1 MDHISSSAMSRYKTR
16 WPTVVD
22 LFSGCGGV
30 TEALKKRHF
39 RVVAAVDNDPVACRT
54 YQKNHPTV
62 RLYEADIADVSP
74 SAIRSDLLDDLDLD
88 LLIVCAPCQPFS
100 SQGRKDQKDKRG
112 SLILRAVRFA
122 EILKPALILFE
133 NVPGLATSRFN
144 GILNGL
150 RSGLEDIG
158 YAMGFPEMVDAADYG
173 VPQRRRR
180 CILLAKRGGM
190 PPRFPGPVTPEG
202 ARKTVRHAIGRLRHL
217 SNGEHDP
224 SDPMHF
230 ARNHQVIAL
239 KRLSRIPLNGGSRF
253 SLPDDLVL
261 PCHEGYTGHPDV
273 YGRMMW
279 DDVSPTLTTGCT
291 DITKGRFAH
300 PEDHRAISLREAARL
315 QTFDDDYEF
324 EGNPSQVA
332 TQIGNAV
339 PVRLIEELSP
349 TLRLGLRS

>member
-1 MDHISSSAMSRYKTR
+1 MSRHNTH
-16 WPTVVD
+16 WPTAVD

-54 YQKNHPTV
+54 YRKNHPTV
-62 RLYEADIADVSP
+62 HLYESDITDVLP
-74 SAIRSDLLDDLDLD
+74 AAIRSDLLDNQDLD

-100 SQGRKDQKDKRG
+100 SQGRKDKRDERA
-112 SLILRAVRFA
+112 SLILSAVRFA
-122 EILKPALILFE
+122 EALKPGLILFE

-144 GILNGL
+144 GIMDAL
-150 RSGLEDIG
+150 RRDLGDIG
-158 YAMGFPEMVDAADYG
+158 YEMGIPEMVDAADYG
-173 VPQRRRR
+173 VPQRRQR
-180 CILLAKRGGM
+180 CILLAKRDGV
-190 PPRFPGPVTPEG
+190 PPRLPGPVTPEG
-202 ARKTVRHAIGRLRHL
+202 ARRTVRQAIGRLRRL
-217 SNGEHDP
+217 SAGERHP

-230 ARNHQVIAL
+230 ARSHQPIAL
-239 KRLSRIPLNGGSRF
+239 KRLLKIPPNGGSRF

-261 PCHEGYTGHPDV
+261 PCHKGYSGHPDV

-324 EGNPSQVA
+324 DGNPSQVA

-349 TLRLGLRS
+349 TLRQGLRSQA